1 MGDLF
6 TFLADHGISFERHD
20 HPPVYTVEDVKNLV
34 PDLPATKT
42 KNLFFRDNAGKRHFL
57 VIVEDEKRVD
67 MKSMPKALDSSRVSF
82 GSADRLKKYLGIEP
96 GAVSLFAVFNDPDH
110 AVEVVID
117 EALWRS
123 DAFQFHPLINTATL
137 VISKEN
143 VERFLKATGHEPK
156 IVEVP
161 GL

>member
-6 TFLADHGISFERHD
+6 SFLEDHHISFERRD
-20 HPPVYTVEDVKNLV
+20 HPPVYTVEDVKKLV
-34 PDLPATKT
+34 PNLRGTKT
-42 KNLFFRDNAGKRHFL
+42 KNLFLRDNAGKRHFL

-67 MKSMPKALDSSRVSF
+67 MKAMPSALGSSRVSF

-96 GAVSLFAVFNDPDH
+96 GSVSLLAVFNDPDH

-117 EALWRS
+117 EALWQS

-137 VISKEN
+137 VLSKADI
-143 VERFLKATGHEPK
+143 ERFLQAAGHEPK